1 MEILKYI
8 IIYVILI
15 SYFSHKPLEAKIFCE
30 NSNKEINVM
39 EGNSFEFKCT
49 STESFH
55 ACTVTR
61 KKNGNSQKCQFE
73 FYQPLLGSPG
83 ITTPAELQ
91 RAGHDCALDEKPYR
105 MKILEKNNENLCHLE
120 IGPVDFSGIY
130 ILQYFKTSHFIT
142 KYMMPF

>member
-1 MEILKYI
+1 MDILKYI
-8 IIYVILI
+8 IIHVILI
-15 SYFSHKPLEAKIFCE
+15 SYFSHKLLEAKIFCE

-39 EGNSFEFKCT
+39 EGNSFEFKCS
-49 STESFH
+49 STETFH

-61 KKNGNSQKCQFE
+61 KKNGNFQKCRFE

-105 MKILEKNNENLCHLE
+105 IRILDKNNENLCHLK
-120 IGPVDFSGIY
+120 IDAVGFSGRY
-130 ILQYFKTSHFIT
+130 IF
-142 KYMMPF
+142 